1 LFIIFCELAS
11 ALEELA
17 SALESL
23 SAPSKGVRSAEPE
36 VLELL
41 RMDASADVRRR
52 LMKAGEDAGVKVLLS
67 RVGGPAL

>member
-1 LFIIFCELAS
+1 MP
-11 ALEELA
+11 ALRRC
-17 SALESL
+17 
-23 SAPSKGVRSAEPE
+23 VPE

-52 LMKAGEDAGVKVLLS
+52 LVKAGEDAGVKVLMS